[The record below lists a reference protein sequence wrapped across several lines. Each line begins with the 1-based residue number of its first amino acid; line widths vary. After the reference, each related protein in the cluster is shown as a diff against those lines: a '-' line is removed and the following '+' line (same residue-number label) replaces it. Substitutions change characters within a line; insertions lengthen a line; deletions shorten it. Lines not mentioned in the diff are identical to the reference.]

1 MEIRCMIVDDEPIA
15 LDILESYIQ
24 KIDYLTLA
32 ARCDNA
38 IEAFNILQKESV
50 DLLFLDIEMPKLD
63 GIKFIK
69 TLHYSP
75 KVIFT
80 TAYRDYAIE
89 GYTLDVVDY
98 LLKPISFDRF
108 LMALTKVNRR
118 THENPFPVLGQAND
132 LEKPEPHIFLKVDK
146 KMVKVSLSDI
156 LYIEGLSNYVKVI
169 TPEKTLITYQKLSY
183 LEQKLPTG
191 QFIRIHRSFII
202 ALQKIEAYTPHS
214 IEIAGKEL
222 PISRNYKNEVL
233 KILEENGC

>member
-24 KIDYLTLA
+24 KIDYLTLK

-63 GIKFIK
+63 GIKFIR

-89 GYTLDVVDY
+89 GYALDVVDY
-98 LLKPISFDRF
+98 LLKPISFERF

-118 THENPFPVLGQAND
+118 SNAAPVFSGIQVNEP
-132 LEKPEPHIFLKVDK
+132 EKPAPHIFLKVDK
-146 KMVKVSLSDI
+146 KMVKVPLSEI

-169 TPEKTLITYQKLSY
+169 TTKNSLITYQKLSY

-191 QFIRIHRSFII
+191 QFLRIHRSFII
-202 ALQKIEAYTPHS
+202 SLQKIEAYTPHS